1 MPLKPINQAYPP
13 HPPQGIIMKPTL
25 LLLLLPSCL
34 LLTCYLSCPF
44 SSSSHS
50 AWLHSAALF
59 SRDAIWFWPPANL
72 EKPGNF
78 HRPHISHIAAWS
90 LQIPAAIHSRLT
102 LSAESSAVS
111 RESWI
116 FCFWERP
123 RSPSP
128 GSQFEGYSA
137 TIRAMTRAP
146 LPPRVSAC
154 SRWASS
160 PCVWCLSCRLC
171 L

>member
-1 MPLKPINQAYPP
+1 MPFKPISQAYPP
-13 HPPQGIIMKPTL
+13 QWIIIKPSL
-25 LLLLLPSCL
+25 LLFLLPPTHL
-34 LLTCYLSCPF
+34 LPQLPIQLQFPLRL
-44 SSSSHS
+44 
-50 AWLHSAALF
+50 ARLLPAAALF
-59 SRDAIWFWPPANL
+59 SRDAIRFWPPANL
-72 EKPGNF
+72 QKPGNF
-78 HRPHISHIAAWS
+78 HRPYISHIAAWS
-90 LQIPAAIHSRLT
+90 LQIPAAIYSRLT
-102 LSAESSAVS
+102 SSAESSSVS

-146 LPPRVSAC
+146 LPPRASAC

-160 PCVWCLSCRLC
+160 PCVWCLLCHLC